1 MGMKDYRVMSNAA
14 THKVPWSPP
23 RDDEL
28 TWFDPK
34 GKLPLN
40 PRPLE
45 YTVEVSAFFFGI
57 TRALES
63 LEFPLTEVRSRLV
76 DGRLYVAVAPSADA
90 EKDMRRRL
98 QSVRDLS
105 LRYTRD
111 MRGFWQQQVQ
121 SKIEGYNSWMAEFV
135 SKNGSSKELAEQVR
149 QLSWVR
155 GNQWFNVFRPVIAPT
170 ALMQRWANEAIQQK
184 GHNSEDARSAVRVAE
199 EAAAVA
205 KEALGA
211 VEHGKTILLSAL
223 EEVGGRLTQVG
234 SLKEAEDI
242 FWLQWMEV
250 RNTLENGGNREAI
263 VAKRK
268 MEAARLGRSNLPS
281 TLGSPLPDD
290 APRMYLIRE
299 IFTLLS

>member
-1 MGMKDYRVMSNAA
+1 MSNAA

-28 TWFDPK
+28 TWFAPK
-34 GKLPLN
+34 GKLPLT

-45 YTVEVSAFFFGI
+45 YTVEVYAFFFGI

-111 MRGFWQQQVQ
+111 IGGFWQQQVQ
-121 SKIEGYNSWMAEFV
+121 PKIEGYNRWMAEFV
-135 SKNGSSKELAEQVR
+135 SQSGSSQELAEQVR
-149 QLSWVR
+149 QLRWVL
-155 GNQWFNVFRPVIAPT
+155 GNQWFNIFRPVIAPT
-170 ALMQRWANEAIQQK
+170 ALMQSWANEAIQQK
-184 GHNSEDARSAVRVAE
+184 GRNSEDAKSAVRAAE
-199 EAAAVA
+199 NAATVT

-223 EEVGGRLTQVG
+223 REVGRRLTEG
-234 SLKEAEDI
+234 ASIRKPEDI

-250 RNTLENGGNREAI
+250 RHTLENGGDVEAI
-263 VAKRK
+263 VVKRK
-268 MEAARLGRSNLPS
+268 AESAQLGRSTPPS
-281 TLGSPLPDD
+281 TLGPPLPPD
-290 APRMYLIRE
+290 ASRMYLIRE
-299 IFTLLS
+299 VFDLLS